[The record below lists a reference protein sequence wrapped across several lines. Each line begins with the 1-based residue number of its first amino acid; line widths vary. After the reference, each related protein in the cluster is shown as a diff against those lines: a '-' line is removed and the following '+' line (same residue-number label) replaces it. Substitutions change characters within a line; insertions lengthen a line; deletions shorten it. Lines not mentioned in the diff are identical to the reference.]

1 MKNQAR
7 ELSEGVDLLSDDE
20 LDAADALNNPIENNG
35 FQRRAPVP
43 IQCVA
48 DAGGRTNYDSVH
60 RPPRYAS
67 NAWARKTPALTRA
80 SRAVT
85 TSVIVVDLPRWP
97 CRERRFSETRGKSN

>member
-20 LDAADALNNPIENNG
+20 LDAVSGGDQVAHLPQSIHMDWCA
-35 FQRRAPVP
+35 
-43 IQCVA
+43 A

-85 TSVIVVDLPRWP
+85 TSVIVVDLPRSP